1 MSPPLTPKP
10 SFALKASTTF
20 GLGYLRPASGTWGS
34 LPPVILVAL
43 MLLVGA
49 PEWLIVLAMALTA
62 ILFTAA
68 CVMGGDEAEA
78 RFGKKDPGQVVA
90 DETAGMALAILILP
104 AQAYSSLQL
113 GLYTLLFAFL
123 AFRAI
128 DILKPWPMS
137 DMEHVRGGWG
147 IVLDDLAA
155 GLLTLLIIHA
165 AAWAN
170 AQRVNEVFAI
180 PPG

>member
-1 MSPPLTPKP
+1 MSPPLTPPP
-10 SFALKASTTF
+10 SLALKAATTF

-34 LPPVILVAL
+34 LPPVVLVAL
-43 MLLVGA
+43 MLIAGA
-49 PEWLIVLAMALTA
+49 PAWLIVLAMGLTA
-62 ILFTAA
+62 VLFTAA

-104 AQAYSSLQL
+104 AQAYASVQL
-113 GLYTLLFAFL
+113 GLYTLVFAFL
-123 AFRAI
+123 AFRII

-137 DMEHVRGGWG
+137 AMEHVRGGWG

-155 GLLTLLIIHA
+155 GLLTLLIVHA

-170 AQRVNEVFAI
+170 AQRVTETLS
-180 PPG
+180 